1 MKGQDLHLKWSMRP
15 SIIVEKYRCQK
26 LFQGIRSIFPP
37 PEPFSL
43 LNCESCPGENAYF
56 RKMKLYFLIYLEENH
71 LIYCSNWDCIRWG
84 LWKLHSFYLQS
95 YWRYFT
101 LSDKTNL
108 IFFLQ
113 LRPRGIVFFAAKT
126 ACPCKRD
133 ESKLGQSCDITPTSW
148 HHPLPRSL
156 HDWCWSYISGC
167 DDTQQIAKWMWA
179 FNTRERYPISNGEQ
193 GTKTRWIYTC
203 SLNHVTA
210 FNTITISWCT
220 SRV

>member
-1 MKGQDLHLKWSMRP
+1 MRP

-108 IFFLQ
+108 IFFSKTKGYCFLCSKDSLSLQ
-113 LRPRGIVFFAAKT
+113 KRWKQVGTKLRHHTDLMTPSLAKKFT
-126 ACPCKRD
+126 W
-133 ESKLGQSCDITPTSW
+133 LMLI
-148 HHPLPRSL
+148 L
-156 HDWCWSYISGC
+156 YI
-167 DDTQQIAKWMWA
+167 WMWWHPT
-179 FNTRERYPISNGEQ
+179 NCKVNVGI
-193 GTKTRWIYTC
+193 
-203 SLNHVTA
+203 
-210 FNTITISWCT
+210 
-220 SRV
+220 